1 MAGDTLNVERHSAGP
16 AANPAAFGGV
26 AADYDAAFTETTLG
40 RILRRRVWRRLEAC
54 FEPGQRVLELA
65 CGTGEDACRLAA
77 GGVHV
82 TATDGSAEMVR
93 LAEVKATRAGL
104 ADMVTTR
111 VLSLQQLTEDN
122 SPFDGPPHHGA
133 FSNFGGINT
142 IGNWRGLA
150 AGLAE
155 LVQPG
160 GLVVLVP
167 MGPICPWEIGWHL
180 AHGQPREAVRRLGR
194 DSTARIGE
202 GRIPVWYP
210 SPRRLKG
217 DFEPW
222 FRTASVE
229 SLGLW
234 LPPSYLG
241 KLLSRWPSLWVG
253 LSGLDA
259 ASARL
264 ARGIGDHYIMILE
277 RNDARRRV

>member
-1 MAGDTLNVERHSAGP
+1 MVGDMLNVERHSASL
-16 AANPAAFGGV
+16 AANPAAFDGV
-26 AADYDAAFTETTLG
+26 AADYDIAFTETTLG
-40 RILRRRVWRRLEAC
+40 RILRRRVWRRLEGC

-82 TATDGSAEMVR
+82 TATDGSVEMVQ

-104 ADMVTTR
+104 ADMITTR
-111 VLSLQQLTEDN
+111 VLSLQQLTKDN
-122 SPFDGPPHHGA
+122 RPFDGPPYDGA
-133 FSNFGGINT
+133 FSNFGGVNT
-142 IGNWRGLA
+142 IGDWRGLA
-150 AGLAE
+150 AGLAD

-160 GLVVLVP
+160 GFVVLVP

-180 AHGQPREAVRRLGR
+180 AHGQMREAIRRLGR

-210 SPRRLKG
+210 SAGRLRD
-217 DFEPW
+217 DFGPW

-241 KLLSRWPSLWVG
+241 RLLSLWPSLWVG

-277 RNDARRRV
+277 RNDEWR